1 MYRRCMKSSEKVR
14 FVRNTFQGALFLHL
28 YLTDLLQ
35 MRGRSMSCTS
45 KCEFRSKYAE
55 IFLNC
60 GVRKQEMA
68 FSKAQTQAIM
78 HKDGPMMVLAGPG
91 SGKTTV
97 ITHRV
102 QYLTKE
108 YGIDPGDIL
117 VITFTRA
124 AAEEMRERYEALTG
138 GGSRVTFGTFHSI
151 FFRILK
157 LAYRYTADN
166 IVREEQQMQFVRELA
181 QAGGLEPEDEN
192 EFAASILSEISS
204 VKGERIALEHYYSKN
219 CPDAVFRQLYAGY
232 EEKMRRA
239 GLIDF
244 DDMMVLCLE
253 LFTERKDI
261 LSAWQRRYRYILID
275 EFQDINR
282 LQYEIVRMLAKPEDN
297 LFIVGDD
304 DQSIYRFRGAK
315 PEIML
320 GFERDYPGAG
330 RILLDVNYR
339 STEEIV
345 APALRLIGENQKRF
359 SKAIHTTGRHGKN
372 VITKLWQDPGEE
384 NLAIAREIQL
394 YLQSGVRPGD
404 IAVLYR
410 TNAGPRFLMEKLMEY
425 NLPFRTRD
433 TVPNLYEHWISRNI
447 LTYIRIAMGS
457 RAREDILQVINR
469 PKRYISRDAMPD
481 ETVSFEKMKAF
492 YAEKDWI
499 AERIE
504 SLEGDLRAIA
514 RMSPLAA
521 VNYIRQG
528 MGYDEYLIEYAAFRR
543 MRPEELLET
552 ADELKESAA
561 GFKTFDEWFA
571 HIEAYKEELLRQ
583 AAQRRTET
591 DAITLATM
599 HSAKGLEFPNVYI
612 CGMEET
618 IFPGASAVFGDDPS
632 ELEEERRLCY
642 VGITRAMKKLT
653 LTSANQRMR
662 NGEMNFNRPSRFIN
676 EIPRHL
682 VKQTYGAV
690 LKPETESKPTE
701 FSRTKA
707 SLYTKDRKNPFANNP
722 YIQKGMGSASP
733 AGAPDYQ
740 VGDRVSHTKF
750 GQGIVRSL
758 TKLTNDYEVVIEFD
772 GFGQRK
778 LRSSFAKLTKL

>member
-35 MRGRSMSCTS
+35 MRGRRMSCTS

-330 RILLDVNYR
+330 RILLDMNYR

-571 HIEAYKEELLRQ
+571 HIDAYKEELLRQ

-599 HSAKGLEFPNVYI
+599 HSAKGLEFPIVYI
-612 CGMEET
+612 LDANEGITPHSRAMLDE
-618 IFPGASAVFGDDPS
+618 DM
-632 ELEEERRLCY
+632 EEERRLFY
-642 VGITRAMKKLT
+642 VAMTRAKTRLHVYAVRERYHKK
-653 LTSANQRMR
+653 A
-662 NGEMNFNRPSRFIN
+662 EVSRFVW
-676 EIPRHL
+676 EYLGRD
-682 VKQTYGAV
+682 GD
-690 LKPETESKPTE
+690 
-701 FSRTKA
+701 SR
-707 SLYTKDRKNPFANNP
+707 
-722 YIQKGMGSASP
+722 
-733 AGAPDYQ
+733 
-740 VGDRVSHTKF
+740 
-750 GQGIVRSL
+750 
-758 TKLTNDYEVVIEFD
+758 
-772 GFGQRK
+772 
-778 LRSSFAKLTKL
+778 

>member
-35 MRGRSMSCTS
+35 MRGRRMSCTS

-219 CPDAVFRQLYAGY
+219 CPDAVFRQFYAGY

-433 TVPNLYEHWISRNI
+433 TVPNIYEHWISRNI

-481 ETVSFEKMKAF
+481 ETVSFERMKVF

-528 MGYDEYLIEYAAFRR
+528 MGYDEYLIEYATFRR

-599 HSAKGLEFPNVYI
+599 HSAKGLEFPIVYI
-612 CGMEET
+612 LDANEGITPHSRAMLDE
-618 IFPGASAVFGDDPS
+618 DM
-632 ELEEERRLCY
+632 EEERRLFY
-642 VGITRAMKKLT
+642 VAMTRAKTRLHVYAVRERYHKK
-653 LTSANQRMR
+653 A
-662 NGEMNFNRPSRFIN
+662 EVSRFVW
-676 EIPRHL
+676 EYLGRD
-682 VKQTYGAV
+682 GD
-690 LKPETESKPTE
+690 
-701 FSRTKA
+701 SR
-707 SLYTKDRKNPFANNP
+707 
-722 YIQKGMGSASP
+722 
-733 AGAPDYQ
+733 
-740 VGDRVSHTKF
+740 
-750 GQGIVRSL
+750 
-758 TKLTNDYEVVIEFD
+758 
-772 GFGQRK
+772 
-778 LRSSFAKLTKL
+778 

>member
-35 MRGRSMSCTS
+35 MRGRRMSCTS
-45 KCEFRSKYAE
+45 KYEFRSKYAE

-330 RILLDVNYR
+330 RILLDMNYR

-492 YAEKDWI
+492 YVEKDWI

-571 HIEAYKEELLRQ
+571 HIDAYKEELLRQ

-599 HSAKGLEFPNVYI
+599 HSAKGLEFPIVYI
-612 CGMEET
+612 LDANEGITPHSRAMLDE
-618 IFPGASAVFGDDPS
+618 DM
-632 ELEEERRLCY
+632 EEERRLFY
-642 VGITRAMKKLT
+642 VAMTRAKTRLHVYAVRERYHKK
-653 LTSANQRMR
+653 A
-662 NGEMNFNRPSRFIN
+662 EVSRFVW
-676 EIPRHL
+676 EYLGRD
-682 VKQTYGAV
+682 GD
-690 LKPETESKPTE
+690 
-701 FSRTKA
+701 SR
-707 SLYTKDRKNPFANNP
+707 
-722 YIQKGMGSASP
+722 
-733 AGAPDYQ
+733 
-740 VGDRVSHTKF
+740 
-750 GQGIVRSL
+750 
-758 TKLTNDYEVVIEFD
+758 
-772 GFGQRK
+772 
-778 LRSSFAKLTKL
+778 

>member
-35 MRGRSMSCTS
+35 MRGRRMSCTS

-166 IVREEQQMQFVRELA
+166 IVREDQQMQFVRELA

-232 EEKMRRA
+232 EEKMRRT

-447 LTYIRIAMGS
+447 LTYIRIALGS

-469 PKRYISRDAMPD
+469 PKRYISRDVMPD

-599 HSAKGLEFPNVYI
+599 HSAKGLEFPIVYI
-612 CGMEET
+612 LDANEGITPHSRAMLDE
-618 IFPGASAVFGDDPS
+618 DM
-632 ELEEERRLCY
+632 EEERRLFY
-642 VGITRAMKKLT
+642 VAMTRAKTRLHVYAVRERYHKK
-653 LTSANQRMR
+653 A
-662 NGEMNFNRPSRFIN
+662 EVSRFVW
-676 EIPRHL
+676 EYLGRD
-682 VKQTYGAV
+682 GD
-690 LKPETESKPTE
+690 
-701 FSRTKA
+701 SR
-707 SLYTKDRKNPFANNP
+707 
-722 YIQKGMGSASP
+722 
-733 AGAPDYQ
+733 
-740 VGDRVSHTKF
+740 
-750 GQGIVRSL
+750 
-758 TKLTNDYEVVIEFD
+758 
-772 GFGQRK
+772 
-778 LRSSFAKLTKL
+778 

>member
-35 MRGRSMSCTS
+35 MRGRRMSCTS

-447 LTYIRIAMGS
+447 LTYIRIALGS

-469 PKRYISRDAMPD
+469 PKRYISRDAMSD

-599 HSAKGLEFPNVYI
+599 HSAKGLEFPIVYI
-612 CGMEET
+612 LDANEGITPHSRAMLDE
-618 IFPGASAVFGDDPS
+618 DM
-632 ELEEERRLCY
+632 EEERRLFY
-642 VGITRAMKKLT
+642 VAMTRAKTRLHVYAVRERYHKK
-653 LTSANQRMR
+653 A
-662 NGEMNFNRPSRFIN
+662 EVSRFVW
-676 EIPRHL
+676 EYLGRD
-682 VKQTYGAV
+682 GD
-690 LKPETESKPTE
+690 
-701 FSRTKA
+701 SR
-707 SLYTKDRKNPFANNP
+707 
-722 YIQKGMGSASP
+722 
-733 AGAPDYQ
+733 
-740 VGDRVSHTKF
+740 
-750 GQGIVRSL
+750 
-758 TKLTNDYEVVIEFD
+758 
-772 GFGQRK
+772 
-778 LRSSFAKLTKL
+778 

>member
-35 MRGRSMSCTS
+35 MRGRRMSCTS

-232 EEKMRRA
+232 EEKMSRA

-359 SKAIHTTGRHGKN
+359 SKTIHTTGRHGKN

-481 ETVSFEKMKAF
+481 ETVSFEKMKVF

-561 GFKTFDEWFA
+561 GFKTFDEWFT
-571 HIEAYKEELLRQ
+571 HIDAYKEELLRQ
-583 AAQRRTET
+583 AAQRRPET

-599 HSAKGLEFPNVYI
+599 HSAKGLEFPIVYI
-612 CGMEET
+612 LDANEGITPHSRAMLDE
-618 IFPGASAVFGDDPS
+618 DM
-632 ELEEERRLCY
+632 EEERRLFY
-642 VGITRAMKKLT
+642 VAMTRAKTRLHVYAVRERYHKK
-653 LTSANQRMR
+653 A
-662 NGEMNFNRPSRFIN
+662 EVSRFVW
-676 EIPRHL
+676 EYLGR
-682 VKQTYGAV
+682 
-690 LKPETESKPTE
+690 ES
-701 FSRTKA
+701 
-707 SLYTKDRKNPFANNP
+707 
-722 YIQKGMGSASP
+722 
-733 AGAPDYQ
+733 
-740 VGDRVSHTKF
+740 
-750 GQGIVRSL
+750 
-758 TKLTNDYEVVIEFD
+758 
-772 GFGQRK
+772 
-778 LRSSFAKLTKL
+778 

>member
-1 MYRRCMKSSEKVR
+1 MYRSCMKSSEKVR

-204 VKGERIALEHYYSKN
+204 VKGERITLEHYYSKN

-481 ETVSFEKMKAF
+481 ETVSFEKMKVF

-528 MGYDEYLIEYAAFRR
+528 MGYDEYLIEYATFRR

-599 HSAKGLEFPNVYI
+599 HSAKGLEFPIVYI
-612 CGMEET
+612 LDANEGITPHSRAMLDE
-618 IFPGASAVFGDDPS
+618 DM
-632 ELEEERRLCY
+632 EEERRLFY
-642 VGITRAMKKLT
+642 VAMTRAKTRLHVYAVRERYHKK
-653 LTSANQRMR
+653 A
-662 NGEMNFNRPSRFIN
+662 EVSRFVW
-676 EIPRHL
+676 EYLGRD
-682 VKQTYGAV
+682 GD
-690 LKPETESKPTE
+690 
-701 FSRTKA
+701 SR
-707 SLYTKDRKNPFANNP
+707 
-722 YIQKGMGSASP
+722 
-733 AGAPDYQ
+733 
-740 VGDRVSHTKF
+740 
-750 GQGIVRSL
+750 
-758 TKLTNDYEVVIEFD
+758 
-772 GFGQRK
+772 
-778 LRSSFAKLTKL
+778 

>member
-35 MRGRSMSCTS
+35 MRGRRMSCTS

-232 EEKMRRA
+232 EEKMRRT

-571 HIEAYKEELLRQ
+571 HIDAYKEELLRQ

-599 HSAKGLEFPNVYI
+599 HSAKGLEFPIVYI
-612 CGMEET
+612 LDANEGITPHSRAMLDE
-618 IFPGASAVFGDDPS
+618 DM
-632 ELEEERRLCY
+632 EEERRLFY
-642 VGITRAMKKLT
+642 VAMTRAKTRQLDK
-653 LTSANQRMR
+653 S
-662 NGEMNFNRPSRFIN
+662 
-676 EIPRHL
+676 
-682 VKQTYGAV
+682 
-690 LKPETESKPTE
+690 
-701 FSRTKA
+701 
-707 SLYTKDRKNPFANNP
+707 
-722 YIQKGMGSASP
+722 
-733 AGAPDYQ
+733 
-740 VGDRVSHTKF
+740 
-750 GQGIVRSL
+750 
-758 TKLTNDYEVVIEFD
+758 
-772 GFGQRK
+772 
-778 LRSSFAKLTKL
+778 

>member
-35 MRGRSMSCTS
+35 MRGRRMSCTS

-138 GGSRVTFGTFHSI
+138 GGSRVTFGTFHSL

-481 ETVSFEKMKAF
+481 ETVTFEKMKAF

-599 HSAKGLEFPNVYI
+599 HSAKGLEFPIVYI
-612 CGMEET
+612 LDANEGITPHSRAMLDE
-618 IFPGASAVFGDDPS
+618 DM
-632 ELEEERRLCY
+632 EEERRLFY
-642 VGITRAMKKLT
+642 VAMTRAKTRLHVYAVRERYHKK
-653 LTSANQRMR
+653 A
-662 NGEMNFNRPSRFIN
+662 EVSRFVW
-676 EIPRHL
+676 EYLGRD
-682 VKQTYGAV
+682 GD
-690 LKPETESKPTE
+690 
-701 FSRTKA
+701 SR
-707 SLYTKDRKNPFANNP
+707 
-722 YIQKGMGSASP
+722 
-733 AGAPDYQ
+733 
-740 VGDRVSHTKF
+740 
-750 GQGIVRSL
+750 
-758 TKLTNDYEVVIEFD
+758 
-772 GFGQRK
+772 
-778 LRSSFAKLTKL
+778 

>member
-35 MRGRSMSCTS
+35 MRGRRMSCTS

-91 SGKTTV
+91 SGKTTG

-599 HSAKGLEFPNVYI
+599 HSAKGLEFPIVYI
-612 CGMEET
+612 LDANEGITPHSRAMLDE
-618 IFPGASAVFGDDPS
+618 DM
-632 ELEEERRLCY
+632 EEERRLFY
-642 VGITRAMKKLT
+642 VAMTRAKTRLHVYAVRERYHKK
-653 LTSANQRMR
+653 A
-662 NGEMNFNRPSRFIN
+662 EVSRFVW
-676 EIPRHL
+676 EYLGR
-682 VKQTYGAV
+682 
-690 LKPETESKPTE
+690 ES
-701 FSRTKA
+701 
-707 SLYTKDRKNPFANNP
+707 
-722 YIQKGMGSASP
+722 
-733 AGAPDYQ
+733 
-740 VGDRVSHTKF
+740 
-750 GQGIVRSL
+750 
-758 TKLTNDYEVVIEFD
+758 
-772 GFGQRK
+772 
-778 LRSSFAKLTKL
+778 

>member
-35 MRGRSMSCTS
+35 MRGRRMSCTS

-124 AAEEMRERYEALTG
+124 AAEEMRERYEALIG

-320 GFERDYPGAG
+320 GFERDYMGAG

-599 HSAKGLEFPNVYI
+599 HSAKGLEFPIVYI
-612 CGMEET
+612 LDANEGITPHSRAMLDE
-618 IFPGASAVFGDDPS
+618 DM
-632 ELEEERRLCY
+632 EEERRLFY
-642 VGITRAMKKLT
+642 VAMTRAKTRLHVYAVRERYHKK
-653 LTSANQRMR
+653 A
-662 NGEMNFNRPSRFIN
+662 EVSRFVW
-676 EIPRHL
+676 EYLGR
-682 VKQTYGAV
+682 
-690 LKPETESKPTE
+690 ES
-701 FSRTKA
+701 
-707 SLYTKDRKNPFANNP
+707 
-722 YIQKGMGSASP
+722 
-733 AGAPDYQ
+733 
-740 VGDRVSHTKF
+740 
-750 GQGIVRSL
+750 
-758 TKLTNDYEVVIEFD
+758 
-772 GFGQRK
+772 
-778 LRSSFAKLTKL
+778 

>member
-35 MRGRSMSCTS
+35 MRGRRMSCTS

-345 APALRLIGENQKRF
+345 APALRLIGKNQKRF
-359 SKAIHTTGRHGKN
+359 SKTIHTTGRHGKN

-425 NLPFRTRD
+425 NLPFRIRD

-481 ETVSFEKMKAF
+481 ETVSFEKMKVF

-561 GFKTFDEWFA
+561 GFRTFDEWFA

-599 HSAKGLEFPNVYI
+599 HSAKGLEFPIVYI
-612 CGMEET
+612 LDANEGITPHSRAMLDE
-618 IFPGASAVFGDDPS
+618 DM
-632 ELEEERRLCY
+632 EEERRLFY
-642 VGITRAMKKLT
+642 VAMTRAKTRLHVYAVRERYHKK
-653 LTSANQRMR
+653 A
-662 NGEMNFNRPSRFIN
+662 EVSRFVW
-676 EIPRHL
+676 EYLGRD
-682 VKQTYGAV
+682 GD
-690 LKPETESKPTE
+690 
-701 FSRTKA
+701 SR
-707 SLYTKDRKNPFANNP
+707 
-722 YIQKGMGSASP
+722 
-733 AGAPDYQ
+733 
-740 VGDRVSHTKF
+740 
-750 GQGIVRSL
+750 
-758 TKLTNDYEVVIEFD
+758 
-772 GFGQRK
+772 
-778 LRSSFAKLTKL
+778 

>member
-35 MRGRSMSCTS
+35 MRGRRMSCTS

-181 QAGGLEPEDEN
+181 QTGGLEPEDEN

-330 RILLDVNYR
+330 RILLDMNYR

-528 MGYDEYLIEYAAFRR
+528 IGYDEYLIEYAAFRR

-599 HSAKGLEFPNVYI
+599 HSAKGLEFPIVYI
-612 CGMEET
+612 LDANEGITPHSRAMLDE
-618 IFPGASAVFGDDPS
+618 DM
-632 ELEEERRLCY
+632 EEERRLFY
-642 VGITRAMKKLT
+642 VAMTRAKTRLHVYAVRERYHKK
-653 LTSANQRMR
+653 A
-662 NGEMNFNRPSRFIN
+662 EVSRFVW
-676 EIPRHL
+676 EYLGRD
-682 VKQTYGAV
+682 G
-690 LKPETESKPTE
+690 ES
-701 FSRTKA
+701 R
-707 SLYTKDRKNPFANNP
+707 
-722 YIQKGMGSASP
+722 
-733 AGAPDYQ
+733 
-740 VGDRVSHTKF
+740 
-750 GQGIVRSL
+750 
-758 TKLTNDYEVVIEFD
+758 
-772 GFGQRK
+772 
-778 LRSSFAKLTKL
+778 

>member
-35 MRGRSMSCTS
+35 MRGRRMSCTS

-204 VKGERIALEHYYSKN
+204 VKGERIELEHYYSKN

-232 EEKMRRA
+232 EDKMRRA

-599 HSAKGLEFPNVYI
+599 HSAKGLEFPIVYI
-612 CGMEET
+612 LDANEGITPHSRAMLDE
-618 IFPGASAVFGDDPS
+618 DM
-632 ELEEERRLCY
+632 EEERRLFY
-642 VGITRAMKKLT
+642 VAMTRAKTRLHVYAVRERYHKK
-653 LTSANQRMR
+653 A
-662 NGEMNFNRPSRFIN
+662 EVSRFVW
-676 EIPRHL
+676 EYLGR
-682 VKQTYGAV
+682 
-690 LKPETESKPTE
+690 ES
-701 FSRTKA
+701 
-707 SLYTKDRKNPFANNP
+707 
-722 YIQKGMGSASP
+722 
-733 AGAPDYQ
+733 
-740 VGDRVSHTKF
+740 
-750 GQGIVRSL
+750 
-758 TKLTNDYEVVIEFD
+758 
-772 GFGQRK
+772 
-778 LRSSFAKLTKL
+778 

>member
-138 GGSRVTFGTFHSI
+138 GGSRVTFGTVHSI

-166 IVREEQQMQFVRELA
+166 IVREDQQMQFVRELA

-232 EEKMRRA
+232 EEKMRRT

-504 SLEGDLRAIA
+504 NLEGDLRAIA

-571 HIEAYKEELLRQ
+571 HIDAYKEELLRQ
-583 AAQRRTET
+583 AVQRRTET

-599 HSAKGLEFPNVYI
+599 HSAKGLEFPIVYI
-612 CGMEET
+612 LDANEGITPHSRAMLDE
-618 IFPGASAVFGDDPS
+618 DM
-632 ELEEERRLCY
+632 EEERRLFY
-642 VGITRAMKKLT
+642 VAMTRAKT
-653 LTSANQRMR
+653 RR
-662 NGEMNFNRPSRFIN
+662 
-676 EIPRHL
+676 
-682 VKQTYGAV
+682 
-690 LKPETESKPTE
+690 
-701 FSRTKA
+701 
-707 SLYTKDRKNPFANNP
+707 
-722 YIQKGMGSASP
+722 
-733 AGAPDYQ
+733 Q
-740 VGDRVSHTKF
+740 V
-750 GQGIVRSL
+750 
-758 TKLTNDYEVVIEFD
+758 
-772 GFGQRK
+772 
-778 LRSSFAKLTKL
+778 

>member
-35 MRGRSMSCTS
+35 MRGRRMSCTS

-124 AAEEMRERYEALTG
+124 AAEEMRERYEVLTG

-320 GFERDYPGAG
+320 GFERDYMGAG

-571 HIEAYKEELLRQ
+571 HIDAYKEELLRQ

-599 HSAKGLEFPNVYI
+599 HSAKGLEFPIVYI
-612 CGMEET
+612 LDANEGITPHSRAMLDE
-618 IFPGASAVFGDDPS
+618 DM
-632 ELEEERRLCY
+632 EEERRLFY
-642 VGITRAMKKLT
+642 VAMTRAKTRLHVYAVRERYHKK
-653 LTSANQRMR
+653 A
-662 NGEMNFNRPSRFIN
+662 EVSRFVW
-676 EIPRHL
+676 EYLGR
-682 VKQTYGAV
+682 
-690 LKPETESKPTE
+690 ES
-701 FSRTKA
+701 
-707 SLYTKDRKNPFANNP
+707 
-722 YIQKGMGSASP
+722 
-733 AGAPDYQ
+733 
-740 VGDRVSHTKF
+740 
-750 GQGIVRSL
+750 
-758 TKLTNDYEVVIEFD
+758 
-772 GFGQRK
+772 
-778 LRSSFAKLTKL
+778 

>member
-35 MRGRSMSCTS
+35 MRGRRMSCTS

-60 GVRKQEMA
+60 GVRKQELA

-124 AAEEMRERYEALTG
+124 AAEEMRERYEALIG

-359 SKAIHTTGRHGKN
+359 SKTIHTTGRHGKN

-599 HSAKGLEFPNVYI
+599 HSAKGLEFPIVYI
-612 CGMEET
+612 LDANEGITPHSRAMLDE
-618 IFPGASAVFGDDPS
+618 DM
-632 ELEEERRLCY
+632 EEERRLFY
-642 VGITRAMKKLT
+642 VAMTRAKTRLHVYEVLEMYHKK
-653 LTSANQRMR
+653 A
-662 NGEMNFNRPSRFIN
+662 EVSRFVW
-676 EIPRHL
+676 EYLGRD
-682 VKQTYGAV
+682 GD
-690 LKPETESKPTE
+690 
-701 FSRTKA
+701 SR
-707 SLYTKDRKNPFANNP
+707 
-722 YIQKGMGSASP
+722 
-733 AGAPDYQ
+733 
-740 VGDRVSHTKF
+740 
-750 GQGIVRSL
+750 
-758 TKLTNDYEVVIEFD
+758 
-772 GFGQRK
+772 
-778 LRSSFAKLTKL
+778 

>member
-35 MRGRSMSCTS
+35 MRGRRMSCTS

-359 SKAIHTTGRHGKN
+359 SKTIHTTGRHGKN

-599 HSAKGLEFPNVYI
+599 HSAKGLEFPIVYI
-612 CGMEET
+612 LDANEGITPHSRAMLDE
-618 IFPGASAVFGDDPS
+618 DM
-632 ELEEERRLCY
+632 EEERRLFY
-642 VGITRAMKKLT
+642 VAMTRAKTRLHVYAVRERYHKK
-653 LTSANQRMR
+653 A
-662 NGEMNFNRPSRFIN
+662 EVSRFVW
-676 EIPRHL
+676 EYLGRD
-682 VKQTYGAV
+682 GD
-690 LKPETESKPTE
+690 
-701 FSRTKA
+701 SR
-707 SLYTKDRKNPFANNP
+707 
-722 YIQKGMGSASP
+722 
-733 AGAPDYQ
+733 
-740 VGDRVSHTKF
+740 
-750 GQGIVRSL
+750 
-758 TKLTNDYEVVIEFD
+758 
-772 GFGQRK
+772 
-778 LRSSFAKLTKL
+778 

>member
-28 YLTDLLQ
+28 YLTDLFQ
-35 MRGRSMSCTS
+35 MRGRRMSCTS

-469 PKRYISRDAMPD
+469 PKRYISRDAMLD

-599 HSAKGLEFPNVYI
+599 HSAKGLEFPIVYI
-612 CGMEET
+612 LDANEGITPHSRAMLDE
-618 IFPGASAVFGDDPS
+618 DM
-632 ELEEERRLCY
+632 EEERRLFY
-642 VGITRAMKKLT
+642 VAMTRAKTRLHVYAVRERYHKK
-653 LTSANQRMR
+653 A
-662 NGEMNFNRPSRFIN
+662 EVSRFVW
-676 EIPRHL
+676 EYLGR
-682 VKQTYGAV
+682 
-690 LKPETESKPTE
+690 ES
-701 FSRTKA
+701 
-707 SLYTKDRKNPFANNP
+707 
-722 YIQKGMGSASP
+722 
-733 AGAPDYQ
+733 
-740 VGDRVSHTKF
+740 
-750 GQGIVRSL
+750 
-758 TKLTNDYEVVIEFD
+758 
-772 GFGQRK
+772 
-778 LRSSFAKLTKL
+778 

>member
-35 MRGRSMSCTS
+35 MRGRRMSCTS

-253 LFTERKDI
+253 LFMERKDI

-320 GFERDYPGAG
+320 GFERDYPGVG
-330 RILLDVNYR
+330 QILLDVNYR

-492 YAEKDWI
+492 YAQKDWI

-571 HIEAYKEELLRQ
+571 HIDAYKEELLRQ

-599 HSAKGLEFPNVYI
+599 HSAKGLEFPIVYI
-612 CGMEET
+612 LDANEGITPHSRAMLDE
-618 IFPGASAVFGDDPS
+618 DM
-632 ELEEERRLCY
+632 EEERRLFY
-642 VGITRAMKKLT
+642 VAMTRAKTRLHVYAVRERYHKK
-653 LTSANQRMR
+653 A
-662 NGEMNFNRPSRFIN
+662 EVSRFVW
-676 EIPRHL
+676 EYLGRD
-682 VKQTYGAV
+682 GD
-690 LKPETESKPTE
+690 
-701 FSRTKA
+701 SR
-707 SLYTKDRKNPFANNP
+707 
-722 YIQKGMGSASP
+722 
-733 AGAPDYQ
+733 
-740 VGDRVSHTKF
+740 
-750 GQGIVRSL
+750 
-758 TKLTNDYEVVIEFD
+758 
-772 GFGQRK
+772 
-778 LRSSFAKLTKL
+778 

>member
-1 MYRRCMKSSEKVR
+1 MYRRSMKSSEKVR

-35 MRGRSMSCTS
+35 MRGRRMSCTS

-282 LQYEIVRMLAKPEDN
+282 LQYEIVRMLTKPEDN

-469 PKRYISRDAMPD
+469 PKRYISRDAMLD
-481 ETVSFEKMKAF
+481 ETVSFGKMKAF

-599 HSAKGLEFPNVYI
+599 HSAKGLEFPIVYI
-612 CGMEET
+612 LDANEGITPHSRAMLDE
-618 IFPGASAVFGDDPS
+618 DM
-632 ELEEERRLCY
+632 EEERRLFY
-642 VGITRAMKKLT
+642 VAMTRAKTRLHVYAVRERYHKK
-653 LTSANQRMR
+653 A
-662 NGEMNFNRPSRFIN
+662 EVSRFVW
-676 EIPRHL
+676 EYLGRD
-682 VKQTYGAV
+682 GD
-690 LKPETESKPTE
+690 
-701 FSRTKA
+701 SR
-707 SLYTKDRKNPFANNP
+707 
-722 YIQKGMGSASP
+722 
-733 AGAPDYQ
+733 
-740 VGDRVSHTKF
+740 
-750 GQGIVRSL
+750 
-758 TKLTNDYEVVIEFD
+758 
-772 GFGQRK
+772 
-778 LRSSFAKLTKL
+778 

>member
-35 MRGRSMSCTS
+35 MRGRRMSCTS

-219 CPDAVFRQLYAGY
+219 CPDTVFRQLYAGY

-394 YLQSGVRPGD
+394 YLQSGVWPGD

-457 RAREDILQVINR
+457 RVREDILQVINR

-599 HSAKGLEFPNVYI
+599 HSAKGLEFPIVYI
-612 CGMEET
+612 LDANEGITPHSRAMLDE
-618 IFPGASAVFGDDPS
+618 DM
-632 ELEEERRLCY
+632 EEERRLFY
-642 VGITRAMKKLT
+642 VAMTRAKTRLHVYAVRERYHKK
-653 LTSANQRMR
+653 A
-662 NGEMNFNRPSRFIN
+662 EVSRFVW
-676 EIPRHL
+676 EYLGRD
-682 VKQTYGAV
+682 GD
-690 LKPETESKPTE
+690 
-701 FSRTKA
+701 SR
-707 SLYTKDRKNPFANNP
+707 
-722 YIQKGMGSASP
+722 
-733 AGAPDYQ
+733 
-740 VGDRVSHTKF
+740 
-750 GQGIVRSL
+750 
-758 TKLTNDYEVVIEFD
+758 
-772 GFGQRK
+772 
-778 LRSSFAKLTKL
+778 

>member
-35 MRGRSMSCTS
+35 MRGRRMSCTS

-117 VITFTRA
+117 VITFIRA

-359 SKAIHTTGRHGKN
+359 SKTIHTTGRHGKN

-599 HSAKGLEFPNVYI
+599 HSAKGLEFPIVYI
-612 CGMEET
+612 LDANEGITPHSRAMLDE
-618 IFPGASAVFGDDPS
+618 DM
-632 ELEEERRLCY
+632 EEERRLFY
-642 VGITRAMKKLT
+642 VAMTRAKTRLHVYAVRERYHKK
-653 LTSANQRMR
+653 A
-662 NGEMNFNRPSRFIN
+662 EVSRFVW
-676 EIPRHL
+676 EYLGR
-682 VKQTYGAV
+682 
-690 LKPETESKPTE
+690 ES
-701 FSRTKA
+701 
-707 SLYTKDRKNPFANNP
+707 
-722 YIQKGMGSASP
+722 
-733 AGAPDYQ
+733 
-740 VGDRVSHTKF
+740 
-750 GQGIVRSL
+750 
-758 TKLTNDYEVVIEFD
+758 
-772 GFGQRK
+772 
-778 LRSSFAKLTKL
+778 

>member
-35 MRGRSMSCTS
+35 MRGRRMSCTS

-330 RILLDVNYR
+330 RILLDMNYR

-492 YAEKDWI
+492 YVEKDWI

-599 HSAKGLEFPNVYI
+599 HSAKGLEFPIVYI
-612 CGMEET
+612 LDANEGITPHSRAMLDE
-618 IFPGASAVFGDDPS
+618 DM
-632 ELEEERRLCY
+632 EEERRLFY
-642 VGITRAMKKLT
+642 VAMTRAKTRLHVYAVRERYHKK
-653 LTSANQRMR
+653 ADV
-662 NGEMNFNRPSRFIN
+662 SRFVW
-676 EIPRHL
+676 EYLGRD
-682 VKQTYGAV
+682 GD
-690 LKPETESKPTE
+690 
-701 FSRTKA
+701 SR
-707 SLYTKDRKNPFANNP
+707 
-722 YIQKGMGSASP
+722 
-733 AGAPDYQ
+733 
-740 VGDRVSHTKF
+740 
-750 GQGIVRSL
+750 
-758 TKLTNDYEVVIEFD
+758 
-772 GFGQRK
+772 
-778 LRSSFAKLTKL
+778 

>member
-181 QAGGLEPEDEN
+181 QTGGLEPEDEN

-492 YAEKDWI
+492 YVEKDWI

-599 HSAKGLEFPNVYI
+599 HSAKGLEFPIVYI
-612 CGMEET
+612 LDANEGITPHSRAMLDE
-618 IFPGASAVFGDDPS
+618 DM
-632 ELEEERRLCY
+632 EEERRLFY
-642 VGITRAMKKLT
+642 VAMTRAKTRLHVYAVRERYHKK
-653 LTSANQRMR
+653 ADV
-662 NGEMNFNRPSRFIN
+662 SRFVW
-676 EIPRHL
+676 EYLGRD
-682 VKQTYGAV
+682 GD
-690 LKPETESKPTE
+690 
-701 FSRTKA
+701 SR
-707 SLYTKDRKNPFANNP
+707 
-722 YIQKGMGSASP
+722 
-733 AGAPDYQ
+733 
-740 VGDRVSHTKF
+740 
-750 GQGIVRSL
+750 
-758 TKLTNDYEVVIEFD
+758 
-772 GFGQRK
+772 
-778 LRSSFAKLTKL
+778 

>member
-1 MYRRCMKSSEKVR
+1 MYRRCMKISEKVR

-35 MRGRSMSCTS
+35 MRGRRMSCTS

-124 AAEEMRERYEALTG
+124 AAGEMRERYEALTG

-571 HIEAYKEELLRQ
+571 HIDAHKEELLRQ

-599 HSAKGLEFPNVYI
+599 HSAKGLEFPIVYI
-612 CGMEET
+612 LDANEGITPHSRAMLDE
-618 IFPGASAVFGDDPS
+618 DM
-632 ELEEERRLCY
+632 EEERRLFY
-642 VGITRAMKKLT
+642 VAMTRAKTRLHVYAVRERYHKK
-653 LTSANQRMR
+653 A
-662 NGEMNFNRPSRFIN
+662 EVSRFVW
-676 EIPRHL
+676 EYLGR
-682 VKQTYGAV
+682 
-690 LKPETESKPTE
+690 ES
-701 FSRTKA
+701 
-707 SLYTKDRKNPFANNP
+707 
-722 YIQKGMGSASP
+722 
-733 AGAPDYQ
+733 
-740 VGDRVSHTKF
+740 
-750 GQGIVRSL
+750 
-758 TKLTNDYEVVIEFD
+758 
-772 GFGQRK
+772 
-778 LRSSFAKLTKL
+778 

>member
-35 MRGRSMSCTS
+35 MRGRRMSCTS

-108 YGIDPGDIL
+108 YGIDQGDIL

-492 YAEKDWI
+492 YVDKDWI

-521 VNYIRQG
+521 ANYIRQG

-599 HSAKGLEFPNVYI
+599 HSAKGLEFPIVYI
-612 CGMEET
+612 LDANEGITPHSRAMLDE
-618 IFPGASAVFGDDPS
+618 DM
-632 ELEEERRLCY
+632 EEERRLFY
-642 VGITRAMKKLT
+642 VAMTRAKTRLHVYAVRERYHKK
-653 LTSANQRMR
+653 A
-662 NGEMNFNRPSRFIN
+662 EVSRFVW
-676 EIPRHL
+676 EYLGR
-682 VKQTYGAV
+682 
-690 LKPETESKPTE
+690 ES
-701 FSRTKA
+701 
-707 SLYTKDRKNPFANNP
+707 
-722 YIQKGMGSASP
+722 
-733 AGAPDYQ
+733 
-740 VGDRVSHTKF
+740 
-750 GQGIVRSL
+750 
-758 TKLTNDYEVVIEFD
+758 
-772 GFGQRK
+772 
-778 LRSSFAKLTKL
+778 

>member
-35 MRGRSMSCTS
+35 MRGRRMSCTS

-469 PKRYISRDAMPD
+469 PKRYISRDAMLD

-599 HSAKGLEFPNVYI
+599 HSAKGLEFPIVYI
-612 CGMEET
+612 LDANEGITPHSRAMLDE
-618 IFPGASAVFGDDPS
+618 DM
-632 ELEEERRLCY
+632 EEERRLFY
-642 VGITRAMKKLT
+642 VAMTRAKTRLHVYAVRERYHKK
-653 LTSANQRMR
+653 A
-662 NGEMNFNRPSRFIN
+662 EVSRFVW
-676 EIPRHL
+676 EYLGRD
-682 VKQTYGAV
+682 GD
-690 LKPETESKPTE
+690 
-701 FSRTKA
+701 SR
-707 SLYTKDRKNPFANNP
+707 
-722 YIQKGMGSASP
+722 
-733 AGAPDYQ
+733 
-740 VGDRVSHTKF
+740 
-750 GQGIVRSL
+750 
-758 TKLTNDYEVVIEFD
+758 
-772 GFGQRK
+772 
-778 LRSSFAKLTKL
+778 

>member
-35 MRGRSMSCTS
+35 MRGRRMSCTS

-124 AAEEMRERYEALTG
+124 AAEEMRERYEALIG

-504 SLEGDLRAIA
+504 NLEGDLRAIA

-571 HIEAYKEELLRQ
+571 HIDAYKEELLRQ
-583 AAQRRTET
+583 AVQRRTET

-599 HSAKGLEFPNVYI
+599 HSAKGLEFPIVYI
-612 CGMEET
+612 LDANEGITPHSRAMLDE
-618 IFPGASAVFGDDPS
+618 DM
-632 ELEEERRLCY
+632 EEERRLFY
-642 VGITRAMKKLT
+642 VAMTRAKTRLHVYAVRERYHKK
-653 LTSANQRMR
+653 A
-662 NGEMNFNRPSRFIN
+662 EVSRFVW
-676 EIPRHL
+676 EYLGR
-682 VKQTYGAV
+682 
-690 LKPETESKPTE
+690 ES
-701 FSRTKA
+701 
-707 SLYTKDRKNPFANNP
+707 
-722 YIQKGMGSASP
+722 
-733 AGAPDYQ
+733 
-740 VGDRVSHTKF
+740 
-750 GQGIVRSL
+750 
-758 TKLTNDYEVVIEFD
+758 
-772 GFGQRK
+772 
-778 LRSSFAKLTKL
+778 

>member
-35 MRGRSMSCTS
+35 MRGRRMSCTS

-124 AAEEMRERYEALTG
+124 AAEEMRERYEALIG

-219 CPDAVFRQLYAGY
+219 CPDTVFRQLYAGY

-359 SKAIHTTGRHGKN
+359 SKTIHTTGRHGKN

-599 HSAKGLEFPNVYI
+599 HSAKGLEFPIVYI
-612 CGMEET
+612 LDANEGITPHSRAMLDE
-618 IFPGASAVFGDDPS
+618 DM
-632 ELEEERRLCY
+632 EEERRLFY
-642 VGITRAMKKLT
+642 VAMTRAKTRLHVYAVRERYHKK
-653 LTSANQRMR
+653 A
-662 NGEMNFNRPSRFIN
+662 EVSRFVW
-676 EIPRHL
+676 EYLGRD
-682 VKQTYGAV
+682 GD
-690 LKPETESKPTE
+690 
-701 FSRTKA
+701 SR
-707 SLYTKDRKNPFANNP
+707 
-722 YIQKGMGSASP
+722 
-733 AGAPDYQ
+733 
-740 VGDRVSHTKF
+740 
-750 GQGIVRSL
+750 
-758 TKLTNDYEVVIEFD
+758 
-772 GFGQRK
+772 
-778 LRSSFAKLTKL
+778 